1 MADCGQ
7 RGEATEATEKA
18 LNSLNTDCSL
28 QKNRLKGGR
37 NANEALAQLSLSGC
51 AVVFGVCVL
60 SEHAQAQLSVPT
72 GPIPAPPTQSPT
84 LNPPN
89 PGTVP
94 QAPYTPITPSTPSI
108 TPSTPSIIPS
118 VRSRVREEAPSTTAR
133 SERTLETRTVHRY
146 RHHYRGYYAGGPTL
160 GSFDC
165 SYGWCVRISPPYA
178 YHRPNG
184 WYRY

>member
-1 MADCGQ
+1 MPT
-7 RGEATEATEKA
+7 RRFE
-18 LNSLNTDCSL
+18 
-28 QKNRLKGGR
+28 RI
-37 NANEALAQLSLSGC
+37 ALAQLSLSGC
-51 AVVFGVCVL
+51 AVVSGVCVL
-60 SEHAQAQLSVPT
+60 IEHAQAQLSVPT

-94 QAPYTPITPSTPSI
+94 QAPYTPITPSMPSI

-146 RHHYRGYYAGGPTL
+146 RHHYRGCYAGGPTL

-165 SYGWCVRISPPYA
+165 SYGGVFVFLLRMPITGQMAGIAIEARRIAVNIAKLPVLLS
-178 YHRPNG
+178 R
-184 WYRY
+184 